1 MDVVVIQGTP
11 TLQLLPHDDQPL
23 LFRGDTLLVLCHPFD
38 ILDGI
43 LRLKLQGNGLARD
56 VFDKY
61 VHGSWKISLCA
72 AKLCAKYI
80 ITRRTP
86 NTFQNSRS
94 QPPLSR

>member
-1 MDVVVIQGTP
+1 MENGIGTEA
-11 TLQLLPHDDQPL
+11 DDIMREPRL
-23 LFRGDTLLVLCHPFD
+23 PFD
-38 ILDGI
+38 VLVGI